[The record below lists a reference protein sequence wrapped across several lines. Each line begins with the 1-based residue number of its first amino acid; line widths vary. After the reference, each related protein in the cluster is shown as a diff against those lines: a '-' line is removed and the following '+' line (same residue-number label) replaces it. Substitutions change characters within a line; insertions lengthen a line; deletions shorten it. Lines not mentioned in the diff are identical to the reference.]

1 MDRWTDGPNDRWT
14 AQRARA
20 REGVR
25 TRVGLGVGSLVFG
38 WTKVR
43 RALRALRAF
52 IHSFIHSLDWIG
64 FAVGR
69 DGDCGARD
77 AWWWWFCA
85 SRVRVRGGGDD
96 GDDGGASGGV
106 DGDVRDGAGGERAE
120 VWVGVSTDDDDDDDV
135 DDVIGRRGTTTGG
148 VRGGR

>member
-1 MDRWTDGPNDRWT
+1 MDRWTDGPMDGT
-14 AQRARA
+14 ARA
-20 REGVR
+20 RERGGEDAR
-25 TRVGLGVGSLVFG
+25 GARRWEFGFRVDQSA
-38 WTKVR
+38 TCI
-43 RALRALRAF
+43 ACIAC

-120 VWVGVSTDDDDDDDV
+120 VWVGVSTDDDDDV
-135 DDVIGRRGTTTGG
+135 DDVIVGRRGTTTGG